1 MQSDKYTILF
11 LSSWYPTRLFP
22 FRGDFVKRHAKAV
35 GLYNKVLC
43 LHVIKDHG
51 LKRKYEIVENN
62 SEENLVEVIF
72 YFKSK
77 WLSKLKYIYYYI
89 RGMHYIQKRFGKPD
103 LIHGNVLYPI
113 GIVVFLLSSIYKIP
127 YIFTEHWTGFLNG
140 TYQRINFLKRH
151 FYNYIGKKARK
162 VIPVTANLK
171 KAMTVSGVYAK
182 YAVIPNVVET
192 EVFQTQS
199 NPDEYKKSILHVSN
213 IRDEHKN
220 ISGLLRSISK
230 LRLMRQDFVL
240 NIINSEQNEALI
252 EISDS
257 LGLTGNYV
265 NFCGKKEYAE
275 VAQYMAKSAF
285 LVLFSN
291 YENLPCVIIE
301 AFAAGLPVLSTD
313 VGGIKEHLDKEKGI
327 LIEKGNEEQLVDKLN
342 FMLDHYQDF
351 DKQLLANYAYENFSF
366 EKVGY
371 KYLKIYEEVLNV

>member
-1 MQSDKYTILF
+1 MPSDKYTILF

-35 GLYNKVLC
+35 GLYTKVIC
-43 LHVIKDHG
+43 LHVIKDHS
-51 LKRKYEIVENN
+51 LKTKYQFIKNTDNKNYIEVLYYFNN
-62 SEENLVEVIF
+62 
-72 YFKSK
+72 
-77 WLSKLKYIYYYI
+77 
-89 RGMHYIQKRFGKPD
+89 KRFGKFTYFIYYMKGMRHILKKYGKPN
-103 LIHGNVLYPI
+103 LIHGNVLYPV
-113 GIVVFLLSSIYKIP
+113 GSIVFFLSLYYRIP

-140 TYQRINFLKRH
+140 TYRQMNSLKR
-151 FYNYIGKKARK
+151 FLYNYIGRKARK
-162 VIPVTANLK
+162 IIPVTANLK
-171 KAMTVSGVYAK
+171 KAMIESGVNARYS
-182 YAVIPNVVET
+182 VIPNVVET
-192 EVFQTQS
+192 WVFKNKSKT
-199 NPDEYKKSILHVSN
+199 NEYIKSILHVSN

-230 LRLMRQDFVL
+230 LRFIRQDFVL
-240 NIINSEQNEALI
+240 NIINSEENKFLV

-291 YENLPCVIIE
+291 YENLPCVIVE

-327 LIEKGNEEQLVDKLN
+327 LIEKGNEEQLVEKLN

-351 DKQLLANYAYENFSF
+351 DQQLLANYAYENFSF
-366 EKVGY
+366 DKVGY
-371 KYLKIYEEVLNV
+371 KYLKIYQEVINV

>member
-1 MQSDKYTILF
+1 MQNRKLNILF
-11 LSSWYPTRLFP
+11 ISSWYPTRVFKYY
-22 FRGDFVKRHAKAV
+22 GDFVKRHAKAV
-35 GLYNKVLC
+35 GLYTKVLC
-43 LHVIKDHG
+43 LHVIKDQDI
-51 LKRKYEIVENN
+51 KRKYEIVENN

-72 YFKSK
+72 YFKSQ
-77 WLSKLKYIYYYI
+77 WLSKLKYVYYYI
-89 RGMHYIQKRFGKPD
+89 RGMQYIQKMYGKPD
-103 LIHGNVLYPI
+103 LIHANVLYPI

-140 TYQRINFLKRH
+140 TYQRINFLKRR
-151 FYNYIGKKARK
+151 FYNYIGKKAKK

-171 KAMTVSGVYAK
+171 KAMTVSGVHAK

-192 EVFQTQS
+192 KVFQTQS

-230 LRLMRQDFVL
+230 LRLMRQDFIL
-240 NIINSEQNEALI
+240 NIIHSEENNYLKDL
-252 EISDS
+252 SDS
-257 LGLTGNYV
+257 LGLTGKHV
-265 NFCGKKEYAE
+265 FFCGKKTYNE
-275 VAQYMAKSAF
+275 VAEYMRQSAF

-291 YENLPCVIIE
+291 YENLPCVIVE

-342 FMLDHYQDF
+342 FMLDHYQDY

-371 KYLKIYEEVLNV
+371 KYLKIYQEVLNV

>member
-35 GLYNKVLC
+35 SLYTKVLC
-43 LHVIKDHG
+43 LHVIKDQS

-62 SEENLVEVIF
+62 NAENLVEVIF
-72 YFKSK
+72 YFNSK
-77 WLSKLKYIYYYI
+77 RLSKLKYIYYYI
-89 RGMHYIQKRFGKPD
+89 RGMQYIQKKFGKPD
-103 LIHGNVLYPI
+103 LIHANVLYPI
-113 GIVVFLLSSIYKIP
+113 GSIVFMLSVLYKIP

-140 TYQRINFLKRH
+140 TYQRINFFKRR

-171 KAMTVSGVYAK
+171 KAMMASGVHAK

-192 EVFQTQS
+192 DIFQHQS
-199 NPDEYKKSILHVSN
+199 KPDEYKKSILHVSN

-230 LRLMRQDFVL
+230 LRLIRQDFVL
-240 NIINSEQNEALI
+240 NIINSEENEALI
-252 EISDS
+252 KLSDS

-291 YENLPCVIIE
+291 YENLPCVIVE

-327 LIEKGNEEQLVDKLN
+327 LIEKGNEEQLVEKLN
-342 FMLDHYQDF
+342 FMLGHYQDY

-371 KYLKIYEEVLNV
+371 KYLKIYQEVLNV

>member
-11 LSSWYPTRLFP
+11 LSSWYPNRLFP

-35 GLYNKVLC
+35 GLYSKVLC
-43 LHVIKDHG
+43 LHVVKDQS
-51 LKRKYEIVENN
+51 LKQRYEVVENN

-77 WLSKLKYIYYYI
+77 WLSKLMYLYYYM
-89 RGMHYIQKRFGKPD
+89 RGMHYIQKNFGKPD

-113 GIVVFLLSSIYKIP
+113 GSIVFILSILYKIP
-127 YIFTEHWTGFLNG
+127 YIFTEHWTGFLKG
-140 TYQRINFLKRH
+140 TYQRINFFKRH

-171 KAMTVSGVYAK
+171 KAMMVSGVHAK
-182 YAVIPNVVET
+182 YTVIPNVVET
-192 EVFQTQS
+192 KVFQTQS
-199 NPDEYKKSILHVSN
+199 KPDEYKKSILHVSN
-213 IRDEHKN
+213 IREEHKN

-240 NIINSEQNEALI
+240 NIINSEENEALI
-252 EISDS
+252 EISDA

-265 NFCGKKEYAE
+265 NFCGRKKYAE

-291 YENLPCVIIE
+291 YENLPCVIVE

-313 VGGIKEHLDKEKGI
+313 VGGIREHLDKEKGM

-342 FMLDHYQDF
+342 FMLDHYQDY
-351 DKQLLANYAYENFSF
+351 DKQLLANYAYENFSL
-366 EKVGY
+366 EKVGF
-371 KYLKIYEEVLNV
+371 KYLKVYQEFLNV

>member
-35 GLYNKVLC
+35 GLYSKVLC
-43 LHVIKDHG
+43 LHVVKDQG
-51 LKRKYEIVENN
+51 LERKFEIIENN
-62 SEENLVEVIF
+62 SEDTLDEVII

-77 WLSKLKYIYYYI
+77 WLGKLMYIYYYI
-89 RGMHYIQKRFGKPD
+89 RGMHYIQKRFGRPD

-113 GIVVFLLSSIYKIP
+113 GSIVYILSVLYKIP

-140 TYQRINFLKRH
+140 TYQRINFLKR
-151 FYNYIGKKARK
+151 FLYNTIGRKARK
-162 VIPVTANLK
+162 IIPVTANLK
-171 KAMTVSGVYAK
+171 RAMMVSGVHAK

-192 EVFQTQS
+192 EVFQYQS
-199 NPDEYKKSILHVSN
+199 NPNEYKKSILHVSN
-213 IRDEHKN
+213 TRDEHKN

-240 NIINSEQNEALI
+240 NIINSEENMFLVDM
-252 EISDS
+252 SDA
-257 LGLTGNYV
+257 LGLTGHYV

-313 VGGIKEHLDKEKGI
+313 VGGINEHLDKDKGI
-327 LIEKGNEEQLVDKLN
+327 LIEKRNEEQLVEKLN

-371 KYLKIYEEVLNV
+371 KYIKLYQEVLNV

>member
-35 GLYNKVLC
+35 GLYTKVLC
-43 LHVIKDHG
+43 LHVVKDQN

-62 SEENLVEVIF
+62 SEDNLVEVIF
-72 YFKSK
+72 YFNSQ

-89 RGMHYIQKRFGKPD
+89 RGMQYIQKMYGKPD
-103 LIHGNVLYPI
+103 LIHANVLYPI
-113 GIVVFLLSSIYKIP
+113 GIIVFLLSSIYKIP
-127 YIFTEHWTGFLNG
+127 FIFTEHWTGFLNG
-140 TYQRINFLKRH
+140 TYQRINFLKRR
-151 FYNYIGKKARK
+151 FYNFIGKKAKK

-171 KAMTVSGVYAK
+171 KAMMMSGVHAK

-192 EVFQTQS
+192 KVFQHQS
-199 NPDEYKKSILHVSN
+199 KPDEYKKSILHVSN
-213 IRDEHKN
+213 IRDDHKN

-230 LRLMRQDFVL
+230 LCFIRQDFVL
-240 NIINSEQNEALI
+240 NIINSEENEALI
-252 EISDS
+252 EISDA
-257 LGLTGNYV
+257 LGLTGKYV
-265 NFCGKKEYAE
+265 NFCGKKEYAG

-291 YENLPCVIIE
+291 YENLPCVIVE
-301 AFAAGLPVLSTD
+301 AFASGLPVLSTD

-342 FMLDHYQDF
+342 FMLDHYQDY

-366 EKVGY
+366 DKVGY
-371 KYLKIYEEVLNV
+371 KYLKIYQEVLNV

>member
-35 GLYNKVLC
+35 GLYSKVLC
-43 LHVIKDHG
+43 LHVVKDQG
-51 LKRKYEIVENN
+51 LERKFEIIENN
-62 SEENLVEVIF
+62 SEDTLDEVII

-77 WLSKLKYIYYYI
+77 WLGKLMYIYYYI
-89 RGMHYIQKRFGKPD
+89 RGMHYIQKRFGRPD

-113 GIVVFLLSSIYKIP
+113 GSIVYILSVLYKIP

-140 TYQRINFLKRH
+140 TYQRINLFKRFL
-151 FYNYIGKKARK
+151 YNYIGRKARK

-171 KAMTVSGVYAK
+171 QAMMVSGVHGK

-199 NPDEYKKSILHVSN
+199 NPDEHKKSILHVSN

-240 NIINSEQNEALI
+240 NIINSEENEALI

-257 LGLTGNYV
+257 LGLTGKYV

-275 VAQYMAKSAF
+275 VAQFMAKSAF

-291 YENLPCVIIE
+291 YENLPCVIVE

-327 LIEKGNEEQLVDKLN
+327 LIKKGNEEQLVDKLN
-342 FMLDHYQDF
+342 FMLDHYQDY
-351 DKQLLANYAYENFSF
+351 DKQLLANYAYENFSL
-366 EKVGY
+366 EKVGF
-371 KYLKIYEEVLNV
+371 KYQKIYQEVLNV

>member
-35 GLYNKVLC
+35 GLYTNVLC
-43 LHVIKDHG
+43 LHVVKG
-51 LKRKYEIVENN
+51 QNLKRKYEIVENN
-62 SEENLVEVIF
+62 SEDNLVEVIL
-72 YFKSK
+72 YFNSQ

-89 RGMHYIQKRFGKPD
+89 RGMQYIQKMYGKPD
-103 LIHGNVLYPI
+103 LIHANVLYPI

-140 TYQRINFLKRH
+140 TYQRINFLKRR
-151 FYNYIGKKARK
+151 FYNYIGKKAKK
-162 VIPVTANLK
+162 VIPVTANLR
-171 KAMTVSGVYAK
+171 KAMTVSGVHAK

-192 EVFQTQS
+192 KVFQHQS
-199 NPDEYKKSILHVSN
+199 KPDEYKKSILHVSN
-213 IRDEHKN
+213 IRDDHKN

-240 NIINSEQNEALI
+240 NIINSEENEALI
-252 EISDS
+252 EISDA
-257 LGLTGNYV
+257 LGLTGKYV

-291 YENLPCVIIE
+291 YENLPCVIVE
-301 AFAAGLPVLSTD
+301 AFASGLPVLSTD

-342 FMLDHYQDF
+342 FMLDHYQDY

-366 EKVGY
+366 DKVGY
-371 KYLKIYEEVLNV
+371 KYLKIYQEVLNV